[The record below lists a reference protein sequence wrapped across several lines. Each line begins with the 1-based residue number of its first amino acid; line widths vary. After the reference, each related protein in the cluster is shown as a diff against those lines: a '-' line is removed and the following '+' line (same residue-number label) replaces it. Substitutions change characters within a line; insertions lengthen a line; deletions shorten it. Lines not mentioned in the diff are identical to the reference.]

1 VKQFGRKVVAVVLAE
16 AFPLAVSH
24 NRIAERTMR
33 ARPFPGWAIC
43 HIDFS
48 GSGGPVASALGN
60 GGRSSRVVDLAEV
73 EVVMAGSQCAL
84 WAEVEGM
91 NFPLTLGIRWV

>member
-1 VKQFGRKVVAVVLAE
+1 MKQFGRKVVAVVLAE

-60 GGRSSRVVDLAEV
+60 GGRSSRVVDLAEIG
-73 EVVMAGSQCAL
+73 VVMAG
-84 WAEVEGM
+84 
-91 NFPLTLGIRWV
+91 